1 MAAERDPATEDLTAR
16 ARIRDAALLQFAE
29 RGMKGAT
36 FRGIAEAAGV
46 SVGLVQHH
54 FGSKDELR
62 EACDAYTLDTV
73 RRLSDASGGA
83 GDPGFQAWAER
94 LGLPVRR
101 YLARALVD
109 GSAAAARLFDDLVD
123 TTERYFTDPPPG
135 FDTPETRDRHA
146 FSAAIVAMTV
156 GVEVL
161 HEHLSRV
168 LGADTFTT
176 EGSLRLR
183 RAVLEVFAGRMLSPE
198 IAEQGHAA
206 LDAYEAALTKERND
220 G

>member
-123 TTERYFTDPPPG
+123 TTERYLTDPPPG
-135 FDTPETRDRHA
+135 FTTPDTRDAHA

-198 IAEQGHAA
+198 LAEQGHAA
-206 LDAYEAALTKERND
+206 MDAYEAALTEERND